1 MKAERITVGKVYMAV
16 IGRREVRVLIEA
28 VKLDQVLGRNLETNG
43 GIAMSV
49 DKIVAG
55 PLKNGATL
63 QS

>member
-16 IGRREVRVLIEA
+16 VGRREVRVLVEA

-49 DKIVAG
+49 EKIVAG